1 MSGNV
6 IRSMWT
12 EDHIGVMERLSIV
25 SYLYHDMEYHLY
37 LYKNV
42 PNVPAGV
49 VIHDAREILP
59 QSEIQNFRHPQQF
72 ADYFRYAMLLM
83 EGGWHADLDSVCL
96 KPFDHTT
103 PYVFVRDNID
113 EYYLSGCFMKTP
125 KGAPIMQHCFNAVNA
140 MSVKYRVDAGYQEVG
155 PKMVHKAVL
164 KFGLDNYVQPKLAFD
179 PIPWHHITRI
189 VDPNTPWNLSQ
200 SYAIHLRGSI
210 WNNGPNASAG
220 KLPDGSVLMSEKKYS
235 PFCLYEKLK
244 RIYLGE

>member
-1 MSGNV
+1 MNT

-12 EDHIGVMERLSIV
+12 EKTIGLMEKLSIA
-25 SYLYHDMEYHLY
+25 SYLYHGVPYHLY
-37 LYKNV
+37 LYEDVKDV
-42 PNVPAGV
+42 PVGA

-59 QSEIQNFRHPQQF
+59 QAEIKNFRHPQQF

-96 KPFDHTT
+96 KPFDIAT

-125 KGAPIMQHCFNAVNA
+125 AGAPIMQHCFDAVGA
-140 MSVKYRVDAGYQEVG
+140 MSVKYRIDAGYQEVG
-155 PKMVHKAVL
+155 PKMVHKSVL
-164 KFGLDNYVQPKLAFD
+164 KFGLQEYVQPKLAFD
-179 PIPWHHITRI
+179 PIPWDQIKKI
-189 VDPNTPWNLSQ
+189 VDPYVKWDLSQ

-220 KLPDGSVLMSEKKYS
+220 RFPNGSVLMSEDTYNYD
-235 PFCLYEKLK
+235 CLYEQLK
-244 RIYLGE
+244 RKYL